1 MPDSGSLQIHL
12 RFDQP
17 APTDAHLLFG
27 ADYVPPRND
36 LTVQAVLPLPVA
48 AITFIPPARVELLVQ
63 LPAITV
69 SSVLLRPSVPLNVG
83 SGQGAILPG
92 VVFVSEVRYFSR
104 TQRPTVGQT
113 EPLWQ
118 VAQRK

>member
-1 MPDSGSLQIHL
+1 MPDLGSSQVHL
-12 RFDQP
+12 RFDRP
-17 APTDAHLLFG
+17 APTDADLLFG
-27 ADYVPPRND
+27 ADFIAPRND
-36 LTVQAVLPLPVA
+36 LTVQAVLPLPGVDVR
-48 AITFIPPARVELLVQ
+48 FIPPARLELQVL
-63 LPAITV
+63 LPAPTV
-69 SSVLLRPSVPLNVG
+69 NSVLLRPSVPLNVG